1 MCRLSFSRSIPILL
15 GMLVC
20 LYAGTCWCAGVKTVC
35 WCASV
40 KIVWYPPCYCSCED
54 YRSDSI
60 AVGRYQE
67 ATWSESA
74 VAELPHLLSAQCT
87 EQNHQ
92 THYKHQHLVNVKF
105 NTLPLF
111 ILYSAH
117 IASLKI
123 EYERSSF
130 PYRNLMEFWKFL
142 MGEAGMGRQWTSLSP
157 LRTRL
162 V

>member
-1 MCRLSFSRSIPILL
+1 M
-15 GMLVC
+15 
-20 LYAGTCWCAGVKTVC
+20 
-35 WCASV
+35 
-40 KIVWYPPCYCSCED
+40 KIVWYSLCFWCED

-60 AVGRYQE
+60 AVCRYQE

-130 PYRNLMEFWKFL
+130 PNQNLTEFGKCL
-142 MGEAGMGRQWTSLSP
+142 TGEAGMGTAMVL
-157 LRTRL
+157 L
-162 V
+162 VATHDT